1 MQITAIRSGMATL
14 TSNKIYILLRN
25 ITRDREG
32 KFIMIGTSIS
42 QKNIT
47 IINLHAPTKRTLK
60 YVKQKMTELK
70 EKTENLKY
78 LETSILYSQ

>member
-1 MQITAIRSGMATL
+1 MATL
-14 TSNKIYILLRN
+14 TSNKIYILLRK

>member
-1 MQITAIRSGMATL
+1 MATL

>member
-1 MQITAIRSGMATL
+1 MATL

-32 KFIMIGTSIS
+32 NFIMIGTSIS

>member
-1 MQITAIRSGMATL
+1 MATL

-42 QKNIT
+42 QK
-47 IINLHAPTKRTLK
+47 K
-60 YVKQKMTELK
+60 YNNYKFTC
-70 EKTENLKY
+70 TY
-78 LETSILYSQ
+78 